1 MSLLPAVRIPFT
13 ALCLLPMAGSIALA
27 QVPAAPQR
35 SQAQPGDA
43 PQIQAQQ
50 PGTYTLQVN
59 TQAVVLDIVVTDK
72 KGKTVTGLTRDD
84 FMVFEDKAPQA
95 IKSFEAPSA
104 RAPVGG
110 PIDSTQQLDKE
121 APNASVM
128 ILVLDE
134 INTKFEDEVFA
145 KYSLKK
151 YLDTMGDTLP
161 QPMLLVAVTMSH
173 FVMLHD
179 YTTSKK
185 ELLAAIDHHVSSYPW
200 RQQGGDWKAEQFNA
214 AVASVMEIAQA
225 TSGHPGHKGLIWV
238 GRGFPSFDPVTLTP
252 DMNAALQTT
261 IEICTNALRDAR
273 VVMYT
278 LDPAGVTNG
287 ATPEDEDGFY
297 EGDPFGGQID
307 FNAIAKETGGE
318 SFFGRND
325 VDKLIA
331 TSARD
336 AANFYTL
343 SYNPKRPDR
352 ETKPFHNI
360 RVVMRDPS
368 LHAATRQG
376 YYTRPASE
384 VVGAVSHG
392 DKLSGRELFDLTV
405 AGQSTMVYDAVPIA
419 VTRAAAAD
427 QFTVSVDAKA
437 VPWEASGAG
446 RLKGTITLLVE
457 SFDRKGKQIS
467 QRGEEKT
474 VEVAADSSG
483 GVAAGALS
491 LPTSVSTKA
500 PAARL
505 RFVVRLDNGKIGA
518 ANVFLVDEK
527 TLVDAAP

>member
-1 MSLLPAVRIPFT
+1 MSSLVAVRTRF
-13 ALCLLPMAGSIALA
+13 ALLGLLLWACAGLLA
-27 QVPAAPQR
+27 QVSNVPQR
-35 SQAQPGDA
+35 SQTPAQPSQ
-43 PQIQAQQ
+43 PLQAQQ

-72 KGKTVTGLTRDD
+72 KGKTVTGLSRED
-84 FMVFEDKAPQA
+84 FNIFEDKAPQA

-104 RAPVGG
+104 RAPLAG
-110 PIDSTQQLDKE
+110 PIDSTQQLDKD

-161 QPMLLVAVTMSH
+161 EPMLLVAVNMSH
-173 FVMLHD
+173 FIMLHD

-225 TSGHPGHKGLIWV
+225 TGGHPGHKGLIWV

-287 ATPEDEDGFY
+287 ATPEDEEGFY

-307 FNAIAKETGGE
+307 FNAIARETGGE

-325 VDKLIA
+325 VDKLIGA
-331 TSARD
+331 SARD
-336 AANFYTL
+336 SANFYTL
-343 SYNPKRPDR
+343 SYNPKRPDG

-384 VVGAVSHG
+384 TVGAVTHG
-392 DKLSGRELFDLTV
+392 DKLSSRELFDLTV
-405 AGQSTMVYDAVPIA
+405 AGQSTMVYDAVPMT
-419 VTRAAAAD
+419 VTRVAASD
-427 QFTVSVDAKA
+427 QFTVTVDANA
-437 VPWEASGAG
+437 VPWEPSGAG
-446 RLKGTITLLVE
+446 RLKGNITLLVE
-457 SFDRKGKQIS
+457 CFDKKGKQVS

-474 VEVAADSSG
+474 VEIAADPSG
-483 GVAAGALS
+483 APGVAS
-491 LPTSVSTKA
+491 VSMPTSVATKA

-527 TLVDAAP
+527 TLVDAAQ